1 MFTEIRKSSFRK
13 KTRCRI
19 LQFSLEL
26 AHAGTC
32 ERDLQETSDYQ
43 HLEGGRWQPVDT
55 LSESVYGE
63 STGLVEPLID
73 LVGG

>member
-1 MFTEIRKSSFRK
+1 MPGRVN
-13 KTRCRI
+13 
-19 LQFSLEL
+19 
-26 AHAGTC
+26 
-32 ERDLQETSDYQ
+32 ETSWRHPITK

-55 LSESVYGE
+55 LSESAYGE